1 MQISQREIENDNQKR
16 SVDVRGTGLPP
27 RTLAEVQGTLWR
39 KERKDAEESIRGLVN
54 ILGSMLAIPDQFMS
68 VTEELLIKMTASD
81 GEETISYDHRVSL
94 LEYLVERMSYTKS
107 LKDYQLDDMREIKDR
122 LDMDEDLSHGQISS
136 VTNDFT

>member
-1 MQISQREIENDNQKR
+1 M
-16 SVDVRGTGLPP
+16 T
-27 RTLAEVQGTLWR
+27 
-39 KERKDAEESIRGLVN
+39 

-107 LKDYQLDDMREIKDR
+107 LKDYQLEDMGEIKDR
-122 LDMDEDLSHGQISS
+122 LDMDEDLRHGQISS
-136 VTNDFT
+136 VTNNH